1 MKHTALIST
10 LSLFA
15 LTVCVDSAAQEP
27 TVPPANKSYM
37 PIVPGAALPPG
48 HPSTEV
54 EKMETGTVVSTLDV
68 SGFTYIEIQQG
79 HDTRW
84 IATGTTDV
92 KKGEVIEFESSPPV
106 ENFKSKKLNR
116 TFPSVSFVNSVTV
129 VKGK

>member
-1 MKHTALIST
+1 MKHATLIST
-10 LSLFA
+10 LSLLA

-27 TVPPANKSYM
+27 AVPPANKSYM

-84 IATGTTDV
+84 IATGTTGV

-129 VKGK
+129 VKRK